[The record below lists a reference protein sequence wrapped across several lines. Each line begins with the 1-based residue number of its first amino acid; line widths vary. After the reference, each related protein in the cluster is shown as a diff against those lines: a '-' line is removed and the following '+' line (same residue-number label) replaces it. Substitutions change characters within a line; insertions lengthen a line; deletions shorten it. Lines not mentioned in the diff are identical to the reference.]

1 MWSVTRLLNLTSI
14 TRRFPIPEGFCAKIV
29 VFGYFR
35 SKMYPSPKKCR
46 FYQPE
51 MSFSDRNSVF
61 RSHCGHFEEKYCGTD
76 RVLSQ
81 YYWLYLVKMIYLYF
95 IIYALNRWELV
106 IVLFQHFNTT
116 LIILQSLNY
125 SKLSENLPCWPIFQ
139 PILNDCYNYNRF
151 MGFILSMGNYGDH
164 LPHISTMRGH

>member
-1 MWSVTRLLNLTSI
+1 MDYRVIGHETLELDFDNQKVPDS
-14 TRRFPIPEGFCAKIV
+14 RRFLCENSGFWLFSIKNVPVSEKNVIFINRKCPFPIEIPFLGHTVAILRKNTV
-29 VFGYFR
+29 VQTG
-35 SKMYPSPKKCR
+35 
-46 FYQPE
+46 
-51 MSFSDRNSVF
+51 
-61 RSHCGHFEEKYCGTD
+61 
-76 RVLSQ
+76 
-81 YYWLYLVKMIYLYF
+81 YWLYLVKMIYLYF

-125 SKLSENLPCWPIFQ
+125 SKLSENLPFWPIFQ